1 MSGEW
6 MSKMKMTISRFVPFA
21 LLACG
26 MPLVVAQT
34 SQPQTAP
41 AAGGSAVHT
50 IALPPIAPPPLPDG
64 PGRMPFMVQCGI
76 CHTQRYVT
84 MQPPFSRKV
93 WTDEV
98 TKMINTY
105 KAPVP
110 ADQVTTIVDYLVSIR
125 GAEPG
130 SGVK

>member
-1 MSGEW
+1 MRKT
-6 MSKMKMTISRFVPFA
+6 MFKFVPLA

-26 MPLVVAQT
+26 LPLVIAQT

-41 AAGGSAVHT
+41 AGANTAHT
-50 IALPPIAPPPLPDG
+50 ITLPFVPPPELPDG
-64 PGRMPFMVQCGI
+64 PGKMQYMVQCGI

-84 MQPPFSRKV
+84 MQPAFSRKV

-98 TKMINTY
+98 NKMINTY

-110 ADQVTTIVDYLVSIR
+110 PDQVATIVDYLVSIR
-125 GAEPG
+125 GTEAG
-130 SGVK
+130 RGTK